1 MQFEI
6 TNDNSP
12 YLDSRGKIVLN
23 ACPGSGKTTSVAY
36 KLKIL
41 MDECKNEHGDY
52 AGIACLSFTNVAKD
66 EIFQAFEK
74 INGCHISYPHLV
86 STIDSFIN
94 HYITLP
100 YYYLLEKN
108 ITRPQ
113 ILDKVSFLDDMNLGN
128 HKNNLQ
134 KPLKY
139 SYPPSQLKIEID
151 NTYTW
156 NGHKPNPKIVSEAIF
171 KKYAKEY
178 KRWQFDNGY
187 LNNDDSTFLAA
198 FLLEKYPSIAKSLI
212 ERFPYFIIDEAQDTS
227 EIQYKIFDSLISA
240 GLKNIEFVGDP
251 YQSLYEFREARPDL
265 FMARFNN
272 KSVWQQVRL
281 NHCRR
286 SSQQIINVYSL
297 FRDTE
302 SEAIRSICKHT
313 TDHKIH
319 VIRFSEDDPI
329 SLITK
334 YETLID
340 NNYLNQILVR
350 GGTHLEVFGAKAI
363 SEEPWKNNIAITIL
377 RAQNYFLQGNSKIS
391 IDILRMCLAQIL
403 LPSGNYREQRAKEK
417 EIRNDSDIN
426 ILLFDFIKK
435 MPDQND
441 TLKNWTMLMTE
452 HIKNTFGIE
461 TDLQLKQKGKQFYN
475 KNLLHFL
482 YPQAKIPYPISTIH
496 KAKGMTFDSV
506 LLVLSK
512 NSSGE
517 QISLTD
523 FKNIGVLPT
532 EKQRML
538 YVALSRPKYLACLG
552 VPDSWSQQR
561 ISEILGNDIIF
572 A

>member
-41 MDECKNEHGDY
+41 MDECKTEHGDY

-66 EIFQAFEK
+66 EIFQAFAK
-74 INGCHISYPHLV
+74 INGSHIRYPHLV

-108 ITRPQ
+108 IKRPQ

-128 HKNNLQ
+128 HKNNQQ

-156 NGHKPNPKIVSEAIF
+156 NGHKPNPKIVSETIF

-227 EIQYKIFDSLISA
+227 EIQYKIFDLLISA

-265 FMARFNN
+265 FIARFNN
-272 KSVWQQVRL
+272 KSVWQQFRL

-297 FRDTE
+297 FRETE
-302 SEAIRSICKHT
+302 SEPIRSICNHT

-350 GGTHLEVFGAKAI
+350 GGTHLEVFGAKAT

-403 LPSGNYREQRAKEK
+403 LPTGNYREQRAKEK
-417 EIRNDSDIN
+417 EIKNDSDIN

-475 KNLLHFL
+475 KNLLDFL
-482 YPQAKIPYPISTIH
+482 YPQAKIPHPISTIH

-538 YVALSRPKYLACLG
+538 YVALSRPKYLACIG
-552 VPDSWSQQR
+552 VPDSWNKQQ
-561 ISEILGNDIIF
+561 IKEILGDDIIF
-572 A
+572 V